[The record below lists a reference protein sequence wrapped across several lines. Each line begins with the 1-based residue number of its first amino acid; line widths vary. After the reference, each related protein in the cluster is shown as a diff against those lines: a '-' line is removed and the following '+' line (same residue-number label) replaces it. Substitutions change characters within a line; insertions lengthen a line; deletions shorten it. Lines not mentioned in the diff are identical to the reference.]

1 MPPKKAHAKRPLPNA
16 RNPLLAP
23 SLTPEF
29 DELVKQRRLGQTNLS
44 VKVAQVGTSNATKP
58 ENLGPFDYA
67 HLKVPLPTDFKGS
80 DVLPVHHH
88 QPVPT
93 AYFLMRRS
101 SDGYVSA
108 SGMFKAAFPWATHH
122 EEKVEK
128 DYLKGLPTTA
138 EDEVAGN
145 IWIPETYGALD
156 ADTLLHPIELASEYD
171 MATWVAALI
180 DGAVISKGSDDR
192 TNSISPPPKYT
203 LTMNDKTHLPPPTSR
218 ASTPARSRGRP
229 RASSPTKSET
239 QGSPRKKRGAKETKA
254 QSAKTAKE
262 VSATLQDTLETAA
275 SVADAESVD
284 GEKVKVEVD
293 TAVQV
298 NGETETTTTNVKV
311 EMPAGSAQLPLPED
325 PDEMVRQA
333 RKMVEEANKLEGN
346 SSKSVKKRKAQAL
359 EEEESDEEADRQLQ
373 PAKKARLAEQELK
386 KERVRN
392 RALIGVAATVAIG

>member
-1 MPPKKAHAKRPLPNA
+1 
-16 RNPLLAP
+16 
-23 SLTPEF
+23 

-58 ENLGPFDYA
+58 ENLGRFDYA
-67 HLKVPLPTDFKGS
+67 HLKVPLPREFKGS
-80 DVLPVHHH
+80 DVLPVHPH
-88 QPVPT
+88 QPVPA

-128 DYLKGLPTTA
+128 DHLKGLSTTA

-145 IWIPETYGALD
+145 IWIPESHA
-156 ADTLLHPIELASEYD
+156 IELASEYD

-180 DGAVISKGSDDR
+180 DGAVISKGSEDQ

-229 RASSPTKSET
+229 RAGSPTKSET
-239 QGSPRKKRGAKETKA
+239 QGSPRKRRAAKETKA
-254 QSAKTAKE
+254 QSARTARQA
-262 VSATLQDTLETAA
+262 SASLHDDLETAA
-275 SVADAESVD
+275 SVADTEPVD
-284 GEKVKVEVD
+284 GEKVRVEVD

-311 EMPAGSAQLPLPED
+311 EMPAGSAELPLPED

-333 RKMVEEANKLEGN
+333 RKMVEGVIKLEGE
-346 SSKSVKKRKAQAL
+346 SSKSSKKRKAQVL
-359 EEEESDEEADRQLQ
+359 EEEEESGEEADRQLQ

-386 KERVRN
+386 RERLRN